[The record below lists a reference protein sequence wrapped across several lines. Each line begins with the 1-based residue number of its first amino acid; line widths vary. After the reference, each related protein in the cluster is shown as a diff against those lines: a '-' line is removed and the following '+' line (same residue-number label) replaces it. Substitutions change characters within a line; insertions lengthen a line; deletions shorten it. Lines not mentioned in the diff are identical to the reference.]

1 MKKTNKILVGVG
13 IAALTTGL
21 LIYAVRRYRSSQRR
35 TKIANEGYE
44 TAQDILYPQQ
54 KQKRKKVHYGPVLP
68 E

>member
-13 IAALTTGL
+13 VAALTTGL

-44 TAQDILYPQQ
+44 TAHDILYPQ
-54 KQKRKKVHYGPVLP
+54 KHKRKKVHYGPVLP